1 MKTRQ
6 KFLTAAAVCLTLLLS
21 ACGKD
26 GQETSASSF
35 SSVQN
40 TSVSAEEQDHSQVNE
55 DRKAAGDSAAGGD
68 SSSPEVSPAVSP
80 SPGSAT
86 AAIASAEPSP
96 GSTAAA
102 PGSAAPSPASSALAT
117 PDTKPTPA
125 PKAEASDSASE
136 AQSAKATPSS
146 GGQKAIASSKP
157 AALPVHSAEAKPS
170 GSNRKASASA
180 APSPA
185 RKPVSASPSP
195 SAYADNGSKTQA
207 SASAAPGN
215 AGEEA
220 AKSSDNGSPSGTV
233 KIGWSEFFDGGDQT
247 RPSERFWDLSESKSK
262 VTIKG
267 FMGEVLSFEKHW
279 FLLIP
284 QPGAECPFDNG
295 DETYWNKIMIVF
307 VPDDIKLRHK
317 SGPLQVTGRLE
328 VGIKID
334 ESGYKTMFRLY
345 DASFEEIKE

>member
-40 TSVSAEEQDHSQVNE
+40 TSVSAEEQDNSQVNE

-68 SSSPEVSPAVSP
+68 SSSPEVSPAASP
-80 SPGSAT
+80 SPGAAT
-86 AAIASAEPSP
+86 AAIPSAEPSP
-96 GSTAAA
+96 GSITAVT
-102 PGSAAPSPASSALAT
+102 GSAAPSPASSALAS
-117 PDTKPTPA
+117 PDTKPTPI
-125 PKAEASDSASE
+125 PKAEASASE
-136 AQSAKATPSS
+136 TKSAKATPSS

-157 AALPVHSAEAKPS
+157 AVLPAQSAEAKPS

-180 APSPA
+180 APSPT

-195 SAYADNGSKTQA
+195 SAYADNGSKTEVAA
-207 SASAAPGN
+207 SVAPPN
-215 AGEEA
+215 AGGETA
-220 AKSSDNGSPSGTV
+220 AKSSDDGNPSGTV

>member
-26 GQETSASSF
+26 GEETSASSF

-40 TSVSAEEQDHSQVNE
+40 TSVSDEEQNSSQVNE
-55 DRKAAGDSAAGGD
+55 DRKAAGDSAAALH
-68 SSSPEVSPAVSP
+68 SASPEASPGASPFPGSATAAVSSAEP

-86 AAIASAEPSP
+86 AASS
-96 GSTAAA
+96 
-102 PGSAAPSPASSALAT
+102 SAAPSPASTASASSDAKQT
-117 PDTKPTPA
+117 PL
-125 PKAEASDSASE
+125 PKTEASNSAP
-136 AQSAKATPSS
+136 ATNSAKGTPSAD
-146 GGQKAIASSKP
+146 GAKAGAGKP
-157 AALPVHSAEAKPS
+157 AAVPANSAAAKTS
-170 GSNRKASASA
+170 GASRQASA
-180 APSPA
+180 AAASPT
-185 RKPVSASPSP
+185 REPASPSVN
-195 SAYADNGSKTQA
+195 SGNGGKTEAA
-207 SASAAPGN
+207 SSAAP
-215 AGEEA
+215 
-220 AKSSDNGSPSGTV
+220 AKSPNAASPSGTV
-233 KIGWSEFFDGGDQT
+233 TIGWSDFFDGGDQT
-247 RPSERFWDLSESKSK
+247 RPSERFWDLSESKST

-307 VPDDIKLRHK
+307 VPDDVKLRHK